1 MSSEPVIAQKPA
13 SPRDSSKL
21 LVYNTQTDQII
32 IDRFYHLDQYLPKN
46 SFLVLNKT
54 KVIPSRIWLSKKT
67 GGKLRVLFLLNE
79 KTEKENLIN
88 ILVDRRV
95 NVGDKLF
102 FNEKDYVEV
111 INQEEKYFT
120 VKILF
125 SKDKLLTLLNKN
137 GQMPIPPYIK
147 NTPLKESDLRKK
159 YQTIFA
165 EENGSIAAPT
175 ASLHFTKRVF
185 NKLEQKG
192 INRLYLTLHV
202 GLGTFAPVTE
212 NNLKMKTLHKEYYE
226 ISKKTLQCINKLKQN
241 KTKLVAIGTTVVRA
255 LESIKNL
262 EFRVQ
267 NFKLNSEPRILNSKT
282 NSEFSILNS
291 KFRST
296 NLFILPPYDF
306 KIVDCLITNFHL
318 PGSSLLLL
326 VDAFLQFKKA
336 KRSLSEIYEFAMK
349 ENFRFYSFGDV
360 MLIL

>member
-1 MSSEPVIAQKPA
+1 MSLEPQIAQKPA

-21 LVYNTQTDQII
+21 LIYNTQTDQII
-32 IDRFYHLDQYLPKN
+32 IDKFYHLDQYLPSN

-54 KVIPSRIWLSKKT
+54 KVIPSRIWLNKEA
-67 GGKLRVLFLLNE
+67 GGKVEVLFLLNE
-79 KTEKENLIN
+79 KTGKEDEIY
-88 ILVDRRV
+88 IFVDRKV
-95 NVGDKLF
+95 SVEDKLF

-111 INQEEKYFT
+111 INQKEKYFT
-120 VKILF
+120 VRIPF
-125 SKDKLLTLLNKN
+125 SKDKLLALLNKN

-165 EENGSIAAPT
+165 KEKGSIAAPT
-175 ASLHFTKRVF
+175 AALHFTKRVF

-212 NNLKMKTLHKEYYE
+212 NNLKTKTLHKEYYE
-226 ISKKTLQCINKLKQN
+226 VSKNTIQRINELKQN
-241 KTKLVAIGTTVVRA
+241 KTKLVAVGTTVVRA
-255 LESIKNL
+255 LESIKN
-262 EFRVQ
+262 
-267 NFKLNSEPRILNSKT
+267 SEPRILNSKT
-282 NSEFSILNS
+282 NSKFLNLNS
-291 KFRST
+291 KLIGAT

-306 KIVDCLITNFHL
+306 KMVNCLITNFHL

-336 KRSLSEIYEFAMK
+336 RRSLSQIYELAVK
-349 ENFRFYSFGDV
+349 ENFRFYSFGDA